1 MPRWAGFASYE
12 YVDGHERYAGAPTHL
27 LVVPVEGHEAEMEIW
42 LEETIASPRVRIET
56 LGSSYRFWQTNA
68 RTAQA
73 TIAIGS
79 AILSAVAGLGL
90 AIMNYI
96 FVTQRRDEFGALHAM
111 GHSRATLIARTLRES
126 VSIAVVAWLVG
137 AAVCIAGMFYAQAT
151 LYTPLGMSLDW
162 TNLAPWLHTLFI
174 PLAVVVA
181 SAGTI
186 AWTLSRLDP
195 VSIIERR

>member
-1 MPRWAGFASYE
+1 
-12 YVDGHERYAGAPTHL
+12 L
-27 LVVPVEGHEAEMEIW
+27 LVVPVEGHEAEMEVW

-56 LGSSYRFWQTNA
+56 LGSSYRFWRTNVQ
-68 RTAQA
+68 TAQA

-96 FVTQRRDEFGALHAM
+96 FVTQRRDEFGALHAV
-111 GHSRATLIARTLRES
+111 GHSRAALIARTLRES

-151 LYTPLGMSLDW
+151 LYTPLGTSLDW
-162 TNLAPWLHTLFI
+162 TNLAPWLHTLSI

-186 AWTLSRLDP
+186 AWALSRLDP
-195 VSIIERR
+195 VAVIERR